1 MRIAPSCIV
10 AFAIMIATPLPASA
24 QTAEAETL
32 FREGKRLMKLKGKI
46 AEACEKFEA
55 SERLEPKVGT
65 ELNLAN
71 CREKNGQT
79 SSAWAMFSLAAGNAK
94 RAGIGDSAAEARKR
108 VSALEKKLIY
118 LTIAVPA
125 ESQFDDL
132 VIKRNQTSLDRALW
146 NQAVPVD
153 PNEYTITA
161 DEPDHQP
168 WSVTIAV
175 NTKSKV
181 VEVPKLEPTE
191 HKTERKT
198 DDTTVTSE
206 PTKPT
211 RTDPDDTHPPPPK
224 RPEPLR
230 KYKSTLILLGA
241 IGVGV
246 VVIATG
252 VGLYANHEES
262 LSDEKCPPTMMTCTD
277 AHSVDLNG
285 TARTDGWIANI
296 SWGVGTVALAG
307 AFAAWWLGSPALQND
322 TVSLVPIVGRD
333 RTGLVLEGSF

>member
-32 FREGKRLMKLKGKI
+32 FREGKRLIKKGKI
-46 AEACEKFEA
+46 GEACEKFEA

-79 SSAWAMFSLAAGNAK
+79 ASAWGMFALAAANAK
-94 RAGIGDSAAEARKR
+94 RAGIEDSAAEARKR

-161 DEPDHQP
+161 EGPDHKS
-168 WSVTIAV
+168 WSVTVAV
-175 NTKSKV
+175 KTKTKV
-181 VEVPKLEPTE
+181 IEVPKLEPTE
-191 HKTERKT
+191 HKTERKP
-198 DDTTVTSE
+198 DDTAVSVE
-206 PTKPT
+206 PTK
-211 RTDPDDTHPPPPK
+211 RTDPDDARTPPPK
-224 RPEPLR
+224 RPEPPR
-230 KYKSTLILLGA
+230 KYKSTVILLGA
-241 IGVGV
+241 IGAGSV
-246 VVIATG
+246 VMAIG
-252 VGLYANHEES
+252 FGLYANHDEG
-262 LSDEKCPPTMMTCTD
+262 LSDMTCPPTMATCTD
-277 AHSVDLNG
+277 AHAVDLNS

-296 SWGVGTVALAG
+296 SWGVGTVAVAG
-307 AFAAWWLGSPALQND
+307 AVVAWWLGSPAQQSD
-322 TVSLVPIVGRD
+322 AVTVAPIVGRD
-333 RTGLVLEGSF
+333 RTGVVLEGHF

>member
-32 FREGKRLMKLKGKI
+32 FREGKRLIKKGKI

-55 SERLEPKVGT
+55 SERLEPKIGT

-79 SSAWAMFSLAAGNAK
+79 SSAWAMFALAAGNAK
-94 RAGIGDSAAEARKR
+94 SAGIEDSAAEARKR
-108 VSALEKKLIY
+108 ASALQKKLIY
-118 LTIAVPA
+118 LTIVVPP
-125 ESQFDDL
+125 ESAFDDL
-132 VIKRNQTSLDRALW
+132 VIKRNQTSIDRALW

-153 PNEYTITA
+153 PNEYTIA
-161 DEPDHQP
+161 AEGPDHKS

-175 NTKSKV
+175 KTKSKV

-191 HKTERKT
+191 HRTERKP
-198 DDTTVTSE
+198 DDTTVGSE
-206 PTKPT
+206 PTKPA
-211 RTDPDDTHPPPPK
+211 RTDPDDARTPPPK
-224 RPEPLR
+224 RPEPPR
-230 KYKSTLILLGA
+230 KYKSTVILLGA
-241 IGVGV
+241 IGAGA

-252 VGLYANHEES
+252 FGLYANHVES

-277 AHSVDLNG
+277 AHAVDLNS

-307 AFAAWWLGSPALQND
+307 AFAAWWLGSPAQQND

-333 RTGLVLEGSF
+333 RTGVVLE